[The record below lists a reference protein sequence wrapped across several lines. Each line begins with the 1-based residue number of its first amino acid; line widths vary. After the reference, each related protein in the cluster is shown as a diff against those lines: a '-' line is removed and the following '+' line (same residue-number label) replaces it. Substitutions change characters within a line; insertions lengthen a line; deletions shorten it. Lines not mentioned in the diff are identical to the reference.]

1 MIRSK
6 VLGIVMAGG
15 KGERLK
21 PLTIE
26 RGKPAVPFG
35 GKYRIAD
42 FVLSNFINS
51 GIFSVY
57 VLVQYLSQSLI
68 DYLRISWSSRG
79 LTPDHFVT
87 VVPPQMR
94 MGELWY
100 RGTADAV
107 SQNLNLIRD
116 FDPDYVAVF
125 GADHIYRMDISR
137 MLAFHVEKQAHITI
151 SALPVPLAEAR
162 SFGILSVNKSGKLTD
177 FEEKPKNPKP
187 MPGNADMAFSSMG
200 NYIFNREVLEDV
212 LTENIKKESS
222 HDFGKD
228 ILPTLLDKLRVYAY
242 NFQTAPLPG
251 QKEYEEAGYWRDV
264 GNLESYWS
272 AHMDLLGEKP
282 RFDLNNDEWPI
293 SAGRFNGPPAR
304 IMGRQVE
311 DAILSEGVVV
321 NGAFVKHS
329 VIGRGVVIH
338 PGAVIEDC
346 VLMDFCEVGPNC
358 RFKRVVADRFNT
370 FAPDTVIGHDA
381 NRDEAAGYHVDKSGI
396 VAIGRGRSK
405 WAHLKR

>member
-15 KGERLK
+15 KGERLS
-21 PLTIE
+21 PLTNE

-35 GKYRIAD
+35 GKYRIVD
-42 FVLSNFINS
+42 FVLSNFVNS
-51 GIFSVY
+51 GILSVY

-79 LTPDHFVT
+79 ITPEHFIT

-94 MGELWY
+94 MGEMWY

-116 FDPDYVAVF
+116 VDPDYVAVF
-125 GADHIYRMDISR
+125 GADHIYRMDIGR
-137 MLAFHVEKQAHITI
+137 MLDFHIRSKAHATVA
-151 SALPVPLAEAR
+151 ALPVPVEAA
-162 SFGILSVNKSGKLTD
+162 SGFGIIEVNKSDQVMG

-187 MPGNADMAFSSMG
+187 MPTNRRMAYSSMG
-200 NYIFNREVLEDV
+200 NYIFNRDVLEKALVEDS
-212 LTENIKKESS
+212 KKNSS

-228 ILPTLLDKLRVYAY
+228 ILPSMIKNHRVFAY
-242 NFQTAPLPG
+242 NFASATLPG
-251 QKEYEEAGYWRDV
+251 FKSYEEKGYWRDV
-264 GNLESYWS
+264 GTLDAFWQ

-282 RFDLNNDEWPI
+282 RFDLHNDLWPI
-293 SAGRFNGPPAR
+293 NAGPYRGPSARL
-304 IMGRQVE
+304 MGGQVYN
-311 DAILSEGVVV
+311 AIVSEGAVIHDAVVR
-321 NGAFVKHS
+321 HS
-329 VIGRGVVIH
+329 VIGRGVIIQPGSVVEHSVI
-338 PGAVIEDC
+338 
-346 VLMDFCEVGPNC
+346 MDHTEIGHHSRLKKAIV
-358 RFKRVVADRFNT
+358 DRFNHFPAHT
-370 FAPDTVIGHDA
+370 IIGYDPA
-381 NRDEAAGYHVDKSGI
+381 KDKEAGYHIDKTGL